1 MNKKFKKIFKR
12 TLLTLLIIISAL
24 VSIILFPQIVFAN
37 KMRYKNFK
45 VCSNDKI
52 NPDIKILLDNAIDL
66 VQRSELYDSS
76 YTYNIILCHNTF
88 YNKIDDQLLGIG
100 PSARA
105 RLTNVI
111 IKVRIDPTGDLA
123 FPTFHKECELNLT
136 YLLAHEMIH
145 CLQANKYGIMKFN
158 PFRHPEFWKLEG
170 YPEYI
175 SRKTQLSWK
184 DHSLA
189 NEIERYINL
198 ENKETDR
205 WISVEEGGCEYPNYY
220 YKGRL
225 MIEYL
230 IDIKHM
236 SYDQILKDS
245 VSENTI
251 FKEMIK
257 WKDSTKKVID
267 SVPPNTAGQPLE

>member
-1 MNKKFKKIFKR
+1 MIKKLRRILKR
-12 TLLTLLIIISAL
+12 ALLMLLIIISAL
-24 VSIILFPQIVFAN
+24 VTIILFPQLVFAN
-37 KMRYKNFK
+37 KMKYKNFK

-52 NPDIKILLDNAIDL
+52 NHDIKIPLDNAIAL
-66 VQRSELYDSS
+66 VQRSELYDPG
-76 YTYNIILCHNTF
+76 YKYNIILCHNTF
-88 YNKIDDQLLGIG
+88 YNKIDDILLGIG
-100 PSARA
+100 PAARA
-105 RLTNVI
+105 RLNNVI
-111 IKVRIDPTGDLA
+111 IKVRIDPTDNLA
-123 FPTFHKECELNLT
+123 FATFHKECKINLA

-145 CLQANKYGIMKFN
+145 CLQAKKYGIMKFN

-175 SRKTQLSWK
+175 SRKTQLSSK

-198 ENKETDR
+198 ESKATDI
-205 WISVEEGGCEYPNYY
+205 WILLEEGRCEAPNYY

-230 IDIKHM
+230 MDIKHM

-245 VSENTI
+245 VSETTI

-257 WKDSTKKVID
+257 WKDSTKTKMVID
-267 SVPPNTAGQPLE
+267 SVQ